1 MSPRDKLHL
10 MQPMRA
16 FLRGS
21 LVEHPSQRPRPKPR
35 RPVCLLFPNLDSWD
49 TLRFT
54 ILILIY
60 PWKLTLQAVTPEEQE
75 KKDFQKDLS
84 QWCTQESMESFHY
97 RFQGLVFLIGL
108 RISQLGNKARLAAQA
123 LTKHGITNQEAI
135 TNVHIYIY
143 TLKKINISFVRMDK
157 PWRLIQL
164 MTFAIP
170 AQLTLLLCKATKTAS
185 GDCHAKV
192 QQYLKKPET
201 KFHNQ
206 PRPYFTV
213 VQLLDNS

>member
-1 MSPRDKLHL
+1 MSPRDKLHV

-35 RPVCLLFPNLDSWD
+35 RPVCLLFSNLDSWD

-143 TLKKINISFVRMDK
+143 IYTQKNQHILCSHGQALEVDPTYDFCNPCPTNPSTLQGDK
-157 PWRLIQL
+157 DRIGGLPRKGA
-164 MTFAIP
+164 AI
-170 AQLTLLLCKATKTAS
+170 LEE
-185 GDCHAKV
+185 V
-192 QQYLKKPET
+192 W
-201 KFHNQ
+201 N
-206 PRPYFTV
+206 
-213 VQLLDNS
+213 

>member
-1 MSPRDKLHL
+1 MNAPKLRDLASLLEARWRPTKLPGRAWLTMSPRDKLHV

-35 RPVCLLFPNLDSWD
+35 RPVCLLFSNLDSWD
-49 TLRFT
+49 ILRFT

-143 TLKKINISFVRMDK
+143 IHSKKSTY
-157 PWRLIQL
+157 PL
-164 MTFAIP
+164 FAWTS
-170 AQLTLLLCKATKTAS
+170 LGGWSNLWLLQSL
-185 GDCHAKV
+185 
-192 QQYLKKPET
+192 P
-201 KFHNQ
+201 N
-206 PRPYFTV
+206 
-213 VQLLDNS
+213 